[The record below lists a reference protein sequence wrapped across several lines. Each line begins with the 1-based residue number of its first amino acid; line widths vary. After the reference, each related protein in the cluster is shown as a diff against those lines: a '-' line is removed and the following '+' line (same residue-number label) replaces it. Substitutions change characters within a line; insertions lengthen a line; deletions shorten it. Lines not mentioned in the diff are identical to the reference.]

1 MRGGLL
7 RHRISIQE
15 PQETQDEH
23 GALVVTWS
31 EIATNWA
38 SVEPS
43 TGGERW
49 VQSLDQTVV
58 QRPYRVRMRYRDDVT
73 ITEKCRIVWNGHT
86 LDILS
91 IANQYGRGAELV
103 MVCDEVNP

>member
-1 MRGGLL
+1 VRAGLL

-23 GALVVTWS
+23 GAIVTTWS

-43 TGGERW
+43 NGTERW
-49 VQSLDQTVV
+49 LQNMDQEVV
-58 QRPYRVRMRYRDDVT
+58 QRPYRVRMRYRADVT
-73 ITEKCRIVWNGHT
+73 ITEKCRIVWKGHT
-86 LDILS
+86 FDILS

-103 MVCDEVNP
+103 MLCDEVNP